1 MVPNVTPTLMVKW
14 KLKYTR
20 KLVIS
25 LPIKV
30 FSLKYR
36 LNLTELSEL
45 SVYSKRGEKR
55 ETILT
60 KNYYYSLDLKRIASM
75 DLGKSHD
82 YFIVFYIS
90 VKFMIVLD
98 LEVKLDVECLTT

>member
-1 MVPNVTPTLMVKW
+1 
-14 KLKYTR
+14 
-20 KLVIS
+20 
-25 LPIKV
+25 
-30 FSLKYR
+30 
-36 LNLTELSEL
+36 
-45 SVYSKRGEKR
+45 
-55 ETILT
+55 
-60 KNYYYSLDLKRIASM
+60 M

>member
-1 MVPNVTPTLMVKW
+1 MFKC
-14 KLKYTR
+14 
-20 KLVIS
+20 
-25 LPIKV
+25 
-30 FSLKYR
+30 R

-60 KNYYYSLDLKRIASM
+60 NNYYYSLDLKRIASM